1 MDLVSIPP
9 FRPLWHKDDV
19 ITRLQE
25 NIKAVTDPLRT
36 APTID
41 VTKDANGNNQFGQ
54 AKQASTHIVDG
65 VLVRGVQFQDPS
77 IGQVNHTGGGTGTVT
92 FSGTPTKPASVQV
105 TLVVAGAVGTA
116 TFTVNV
122 NGATSAIQTTQG
134 QFTEPTTGLLVGFS
148 GTFTAGDTYST
159 VVKVN
164 DVGVSHG
171 LGRAPNGFKNV
182 NPTAP
187 AHIFKSQTAN
197 PHPEQTLLLNADGAV
212 TTDLWIF

>member
-1 MDLVSIPP
+1 MPIPQ
-9 FRPLWHKDDV
+9 FKPLWHQDDV

-25 NIKAVTDPLRT
+25 NVKALTDPLRT

-54 AKQASTHIVDG
+54 AKSLGTHIVDG
-65 VLVRGVQFQDPS
+65 VLVRGVQFQDPK
-77 IGQVNHTGGGTGTVT
+77 IDQVSHTGGGTGLVT
-92 FSGTPTKPASVQV
+92 FSGTPSKPASIQV
-105 TLVVAGAVGTA
+105 LIVVAGVLGTA

-122 NGATSAIQTTQG
+122 NGTTSAVQTTQG
-134 QFTEPTTGLLVGFS
+134 QFTEPTTGLLIGFS

-159 VVKVN
+159 SISIP

-171 LGRAPNGFKNV
+171 LGRAPNGFKSV
-182 NPTAP
+182 SPSAP
-187 AHIFKSQTAN
+187 AHIFNSPTAN
-197 PHPEQTLLLNADGAV
+197 PHPDQTLLLNAAGSV